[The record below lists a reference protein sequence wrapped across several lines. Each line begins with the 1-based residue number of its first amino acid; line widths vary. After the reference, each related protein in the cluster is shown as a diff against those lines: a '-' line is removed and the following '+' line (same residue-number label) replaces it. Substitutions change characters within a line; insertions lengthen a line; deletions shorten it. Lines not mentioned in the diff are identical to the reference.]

1 MIKIKFVPS
10 YVFDP
15 RYNMHFVHAM
25 RLYDGTLEYQQCFTT
40 KAAATRKFNTLRKR
54 YGEEFEGKFIMCS
67 ISEIE
72 R

>member
-1 MIKIKFVPS
+1 
-10 YVFDP
+10 
-15 RYNMHFVHAM
+15 MHFVHAM

-40 KAAATRKFNTLRKR
+40 KSAATRKFNTLRKR